1 MTHTASASQ
10 RLRSRDDIHVL
21 AAIAAVTAWGVGP
34 VLNKAMTVDTPAI
47 VFYRMIVGLPMMV
60 AMAYATG
67 GRITRDLLRQ
77 TAVPGLLFS
86 LSFISGFAS
95 VKMTSIANA
104 TLITT
109 IQPVL
114 VLFVAPKMFGERL
127 RARQLA
133 YSALSMAGVLTV
145 VLAAASTSGA
155 RISGD
160 LMALLNVVLWT
171 MYFVM
176 SKKRR
181 LEGVH
186 SWSYLAAV
194 FMWASV
200 VILPFGAVGSN
211 DLGAMTS
218 LDWVYVIAMAVGPGL
233 VGHGL
238 MTWAQSHVDVTLA
251 SLLGLLSPVIST
263 VAAWWAFGESLEL
276 WQIVGAVVVLG
287 SLAMLVGEQR
297 TSAEAVV
304 DHEA

>member
-1 MTHTASASQ
+1 MNQPAGAAR
-10 RLRSRDDIHVL
+10 RLRGRDDIHVL
-21 AAIAAVTAWGVGP
+21 AAVAAVTAWGVGP
-34 VLNKAMTVDTPAI
+34 VLNKAMSVDTPAI
-47 VFYRMIVGLPMMV
+47 VFYRMVVGLPMMI

-67 GRITRDLLRQ
+67 GRLTRDLLKQ

-109 IQPVL
+109 VQPVL

-133 YSALSMAGVLTV
+133 YSATSMAGVLTV

-155 RISGD
+155 KISGD

-171 MYFVM
+171 MYFVI
-176 SKKRR
+176 SKKQR
-181 LEGVH
+181 LAGVH

-194 FMWASV
+194 FAWASI
-200 VILPFGAVGSN
+200 VILPFGAVGSS
-211 DLGAMTS
+211 DLGAMKPS
-218 LDWVYVIAMAVGPGL
+218 DWVFVVAMAVGPGL

-251 SLLGLLSPVIST
+251 SLLGLFSPVIST
-263 VAAWWAFGESLEL
+263 VGAWWAFGESLTV
-276 WQIVGAVVVLG
+276 WQVVGAVVVLG
-287 SLAMLVGEQR
+287 SLAMLVGEQK
-297 TSAEAVV
+297 TSAEALV